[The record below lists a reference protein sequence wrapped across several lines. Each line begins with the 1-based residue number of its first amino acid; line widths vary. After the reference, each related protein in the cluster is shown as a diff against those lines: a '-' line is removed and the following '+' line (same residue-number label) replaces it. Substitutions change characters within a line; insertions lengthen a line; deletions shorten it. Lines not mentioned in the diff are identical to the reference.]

1 MSDLYLRKI
10 RVTFKGGAGLIIN
23 PANEVTIRDEMR
35 IAFEVEKG
43 LSGTANTAILRI
55 WNLKESN
62 RNAVG
67 KEFDEV
73 EIEAGY
79 ISNIGGK
86 KFGLIYR
93 GAIRDIQHDRDN
105 TDIITTVTCG
115 DGDKALRKAVINK
128 SYPKNTPVKT
138 VLEDLAAELEKD
150 GITRG
155 EWKLPDDLPTMARPY
170 AACGSCTR
178 ELDRLGRAFQ
188 FYWSSQNQ
196 KLEIVPGDDAFGTV
210 VLINQQSGMIG
221 SPAITDNGVV
231 VKVLLNPEI
240 RVGHKVKVESEHL
253 EMNGANGEFR
263 VSQLNFAGDNRGTG
277 DDHFVEIHG
286 EAIKDSKVDEG
297 RKK

>member
-10 RVTFKGGAGLIIN
+10 RVTFKGGAGLTIN
-23 PANEVTIRDEMR
+23 PSGKSELRDEMR
-35 IAFEVEKG
+35 VAIDVEKG
-43 LSGTANTAILRI
+43 LSGTANSATIRI

-79 ISNIGGK
+79 ISNIGGQ
-86 KFGLIYR
+86 KFGLIYK
-93 GAIRDIQHDRDN
+93 GAIRDVQHDREN
-105 TDIITTVTCG
+105 SDIITTITCG

-128 SYPKNTPVKT
+128 SYPKGTPVKT

-150 GITRG
+150 GVTRG
-155 EWKLPDDLPTMARPY
+155 EWKLPDDLPTMKRPY
-170 AACGSCTR
+170 AACGACTR
-178 ELDRLGRAFQ
+178 ELDRLGRAFE

-196 KLEIVPGDDAFGTV
+196 KLEIVPGDDALGTM

-221 SPAITDNGVV
+221 TPAITDNGVV

-240 RVGHKVKVESEHL
+240 RVGHKVKIESQTL
-253 EMNGANGEFR
+253 EMNGAGGEYR
-263 VSQLNFAGDNRGTG
+263 VSQLNYSGDNRGTG
-277 DDHFVEIHG
+277 NDFYVELHG
-286 EAIKDSKVDEG
+286 EAIKGSKVDEG
-297 RKK
+297 RKE